1 MTLRPALV
9 VLCLGLA
16 PAWAAEDPAIADAGQ
31 AAAALRDAIATLDTA
46 GGGRDR
52 VAALTRTIRAYETG
66 LAGLRDADRRT
77 RAREA
82 EILADMA
89 ANRARI
95 GGLLAALAE
104 IERAKEPLLLVHPDG
119 PVATVR
125 AAMVLSS
132 VTPALE
138 AEAGALGARLEEL
151 QRLRAL
157 EARTASVLKEGLT
170 AAQEAR
176 AALSKAI
183 QDRTDLPQRFLE
195 DPEELTLLVNS
206 AESLDVFAASL
217 SQMETDIGA
226 PMEDFAGAV
235 GTLPLPVQGR
245 VLRRAGEADAAGI
258 IRPGLIMETAPGA
271 LVTLPWP
278 ATIRYRGPLLDY
290 GNVMIV
296 EPATGYLLILAGLG
310 TVFGETGDV
319 LEAGAPVGFMG
330 DTATGAAANLA
341 QDQEGGGAG
350 RSETLYIELRQGKEP
365 VDPAPWFIE
374 TRED

>member
-1 MTLRPALV
+1 MILRPALV
-9 VLCLGLA
+9 ALCLGLA

-77 RAREA
+77 RAREE

-89 ANRARI
+89 ANRTRI

-119 PVATVR
+119 PVATAR

-138 AEAGALGARLEEL
+138 AEAEALGTRLEEL
-151 QRLRAL
+151 QHLRAL

-195 DPEELTLLVNS
+195 DPEELTLLVAS

-226 PMEDFAGAV
+226 PMEDFAGAM
-235 GTLPLPVQGR
+235 GTLPLPVQGW
-245 VLRRAGEADAAGI
+245 VLRRPGEADAAGI
-258 IRPGLIMETAPGA
+258 IRPGLVIATDPGA

-296 EPATGYLLILAGLG
+296 EPASGYLLILAGLG

-330 DTATGAAANLA
+330 DRSTGAAANLA
-341 QDQEGGGAG
+341 QDQEGGGAA
-350 RSETLYIELRQGKEP
+350 RAETLYIELRQGKEP

>member
-1 MTLRPALV
+1 MILRPALV
-9 VLCLGLA
+9 ALCLGLA

-77 RAREA
+77 RAREE

-89 ANRARI
+89 ANRTRI

-119 PVATVR
+119 PVATAH
-125 AAMVLSS
+125 AAMVMSS

-138 AEAGALGARLEEL
+138 AEAEALGTRLEEL
-151 QRLRAL
+151 QHLRAL

-195 DPEELTLLVNS
+195 DPEELTLLVAS

-226 PMEDFAGAV
+226 PMEDFAGAM
-235 GTLPLPVQGR
+235 GTLPLPVQGW
-245 VLRRAGEADAAGI
+245 VLRRPGEADAAGI
-258 IRPGLIMETAPGA
+258 VRPGLVIATDPGA

-296 EPATGYLLILAGLG
+296 EPASGYLLILAGLG

-330 DTATGAAANLA
+330 DRSTGTAANLA
-341 QDQEGGGAG
+341 QDQEGGGAA
-350 RSETLYIELRQGKEP
+350 RAETLYIELRQGKEP